1 MKTDRRTFLRNT
13 VGLTAASAF
22 APRALA
28 AAKAKPRGKLNVLLI
43 TSEDN
48 GPEIGCYGDSYA
60 QTPHLDK
67 LAGDGARFANAYI
80 TNPVCSPSRGSIFT
94 GLYPH
99 QNGQIGL
106 ATHKYAMYRKWPN
119 VVSLLKEAG
128 YRTGIIGKIHVNPES
143 AFACDFRGQPGS
155 NFNMRDMRKYEAAA
169 AEFLGA
175 CDGAFFLMV
184 NFPDAHFPLIKQY
197 AGLPE
202 KPLTGKDVKTLPF
215 VGVDNDRLREF
226 TADYYNCLSRLDS
239 GVGMVL
245 DVLAKAGHTDDTLVI
260 YLGDHG
266 AQFSRGKTALYEGG
280 VRVPF
285 LVRWPGADRAGVVRQ
300 ELVSSIDILP
310 TVLDAT
316 GVEGPTNLPGRSLL
330 GLCSDRDIP
339 WREYLFT
346 EKAGS
351 TPFWTFPQRTVRDK
365 RYKLIAS
372 LLLDRDNPKYEAYAT
387 HAGTFFKAGTTEEEL
402 ASAPKEVRGGY
413 AAWKRP
419 PPMELYDLQED
430 PHEWVN
436 LAGKPEV
443 ADVQKRLVAA
453 LKAWRKET
461 GDPFADPVKLVRYV
475 DEMDTVTNDKVDY
488 RRKKDFRW
496 KYLDYLGP
504 SAGQQP

>member
-1 MKTDRRTFLRNT
+1 MTMTRRDVLRAA
-13 VGLTAASAF
+13 GLGATGAVLPGRMAAM
-22 APRALA
+22 
-28 AAKAKPRGKLNVLLI
+28 AKPAKKRPNILLI

-48 GPEIGCYGDSYA
+48 GPEIGCYGDPYA
-60 QTPHLDK
+60 QTPNLDK
-67 LAGDGARFANAYI
+67 LAADGTRFANAYI

-155 NFNMRDMRKYEAAA
+155 NFNMRDMRKYKAA
-169 AEFLGA
+169 AEKFLGA
-175 CDGAFFLMV
+175 GEAPFFLMV
-184 NFPDAHFPLIKQY
+184 NFPDAHFPLIRQY

-215 VGVDNDRLREF
+215 VGADNDRLREF

-245 DVLAKAGHTDDTLVI
+245 DALAKAGRADDTLVI

-285 LVRWPGADRAGVVRQ
+285 IVRSPGAGKAGVVRK

-316 GVEGPTNLPGRSLL
+316 SVEGPKSLPGRSLL
-330 GLCSDRDIP
+330 GLCADLDIP
-339 WREYLFT
+339 WREYVFT

-351 TPFWTFPQRTVRDK
+351 TPFWTFPQRTIRDK

-372 LLLDRDNPKYEAYAT
+372 LLQDRDNPKYEAYAT
-387 HAGTFFKAGTTEEEL
+387 HAGAFFKAGTTEAEL
-402 ASAPKEVRGGY
+402 ASAPKEVRDGY
-413 AAWKRP
+413 ATWKSP
-419 PPMELYDLQED
+419 PSVELYDLKND

-453 LKAWRKET
+453 LKAWQEET
-461 GDPFADPVKLVRYV
+461 NDPFADPVKLVRYV
-475 DEMDTVTNDKVDY
+475 DEMDTVTNDKVNY
-488 RRKKDFRW
+488 KKKDFRW
-496 KYLDYLGP
+496 KYLDYLGGP
-504 SAGQQP
+504 TGEQP

>member
-1 MKTDRRTFLRNT
+1 MAMTRRDVLRAA
-13 VGLTAASAF
+13 GLGMAGAVLPGGMAAM
-22 APRALA
+22 
-28 AAKAKPRGKLNVLLI
+28 AKPAKRRPNVLLI

-48 GPEIGCYGDSYA
+48 GPEIGCYGDPYA

-67 LAGDGARFANAYI
+67 LAADGARFANAYI

-106 ATHKYAMYRKWPN
+106 ATHKYAMYRTWPN
-119 VVSLLKEAG
+119 VVSLLKAAG
-128 YRTGIIGKIHVNPES
+128 YRTGIIGKIHVNPEG

-155 NFNMRDMRKYEAAA
+155 NFNMRDMRKYQAAA
-169 AEFLGA
+169 AEFVGA
-175 CDGAFFLMV
+175 GDGPFFLMV
-184 NFPDAHFPLIKQY
+184 NFPDAHFPLIRQY

-215 VGVDNDRLREF
+215 VGVDNERLREF

-285 LVRWPGADRAGVVRQ
+285 LVRWPSAGKAGVVRG
-300 ELVSSIDILP
+300 ELISSVDILP

-316 GVEGPTNLPGRSLL
+316 GVDGPKNLPGRSLL
-330 GLCSDRDIP
+330 GLCADRDIP

-365 RYKLIAS
+365 RYKLIVN
-372 LLLDRDNPKYEAYAT
+372 LLQDRDNPIPEAYAT
-387 HAGTFFKAGTTEEEL
+387 HAGTFFKAGTTDEEV
-402 ASAPKEVRGGY
+402 ASAPEKVRNGY
-413 AAWKRP
+413 AAWTGAP
-419 PPMELYDLQED
+419 PVELYDLQED

-436 LAGKPEV
+436 LAGTSEV

-453 LKAWRKET
+453 MKAWQKET
-461 GDPFADPVKLVRYV
+461 GDPFANPVQLVRYV
-475 DEMDTVTNDKVDY
+475 DEMDTVTNDKVNY
-488 RRKKDFRW
+488 RKQKDFRW
-496 KYLDYLGP
+496 KYLDYLGGA
-504 SAGQQP
+504 AGEQP